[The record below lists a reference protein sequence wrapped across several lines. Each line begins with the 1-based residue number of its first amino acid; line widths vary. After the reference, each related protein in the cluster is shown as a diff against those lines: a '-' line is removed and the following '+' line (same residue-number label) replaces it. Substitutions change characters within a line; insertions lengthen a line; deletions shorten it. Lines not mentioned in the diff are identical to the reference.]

1 MAITQRGKLWE
12 ILHSWWILL
21 TLSPLCSLSWAGF
34 GYAFLRIWKFKYLLY
49 TLLYLTPLI
58 AMIYMAEVYPTQ
70 ETREQQAAEDGFDI
84 SDFIIFYS
92 IIMWIVS
99 IVHAFIARK
108 EFLIHLDARGRAA
121 VVATEK
127 MKTKVAS
134 NYGVESHKVDKML
147 VEFDEDDYTVR
158 LVRALFSA
166 VPFAPPFVYYFNL
179 EGAVKRVNP
188 LAGPDVAAKAAE
200 LALDPDVTQA
210 LKITS
215 AMDSIDKGLG
225 IFTGARNIY
234 DHVKR
239 KEGRR
244 TFEADTQQAADA
256 AIKALAMAYMIYKL
270 FPGSI
275 KEKVQAFAALPAGQE
290 MLLFYS
296 SAEIAL
302 PFTDNLLEAG
312 SDVIVN
318 LMNAN
323 RDNALERFRD
333 YASNTPMDDVLD
345 ILESLQMQIAGI
357 AGQVKVYIDPLTEK
371 VNAALPGIMN
381 ATDSVTGAAATG
393 IDLLPAWR
401 FLGGRLAAEA
411 CVQRAIQSE
420 LG

>member
-1 MAITQRGKLWE
+1 
-12 ILHSWWILL
+12 
-21 TLSPLCSLSWAGF
+21 
-34 GYAFLRIWKFKYLLY
+34 
-49 TLLYLTPLI
+49 
-58 AMIYMAEVYPTQ
+58 
-70 ETREQQAAEDGFDI
+70 
-84 SDFIIFYS
+84 
-92 IIMWIVS
+92 
-99 IVHAFIARK
+99 
-108 EFLIHLDARGRAA
+108 
-121 VVATEK
+121 
-127 MKTKVAS
+127 
-134 NYGVESHKVDKML
+134 
-147 VEFDEDDYTVR
+147 
-158 LVRALFSA
+158 
-166 VPFAPPFVYYFNL
+166 
-179 EGAVKRVNP
+179 
-188 LAGPDVAAKAAE
+188 
-200 LALDPDVTQA
+200 
-210 LKITS
+210 
-215 AMDSIDKGLG
+215 MDSIDKGLG

-244 TFEADTQQAADA
+244 TFEADTQQATDA